1 MWKRGIKVNALL
13 DNTSSR
19 TYLDGYIAAELG
31 FEGNPHERTVD
42 VPDDN
47 HVKLDSTVVEFM
59 ISSSD
64 GNVSKVVSAYTAERV
79 IGNMQLVDWSKHK
92 PKWVHLK
99 GLKFAHVGPRSVV
112 PYYTCSL
119 V

>member
-1 MWKRGIKVNALL
+1 ML
-13 DNTSSR
+13 D
-19 TYLDGYIAAELG
+19 Y
-31 FEGNPHERTVD
+31 
-42 VPDDN
+42 N

-64 GNVSKVVSAYTAERV
+64 GKVSKVASAYTAERV

-112 PYYTCSL
+112 PYSTCSL